1 MNTTIRK
8 ACDALSLLVC
18 ATFFMVLVLLS
29 PLTAQA
35 QWTAPDANNNINNTN
50 SGNVGVGTNAPAAK
64 LTVSSNTQAA
74 PAGQPGTGFQ
84 LVGANAAQTRL
95 LIDSFGAVTSSFD
108 LRRANG
114 TASSPTGLL
123 NGDMIGQITWQGR
136 GATSYNS
143 ASRAKIAVNAAESYT
158 DTAQGAFMS
167 FFVAPRGG
175 ITSLEAMRIDAGGF
189 IGFGTTAP
197 QDPFHLFNT
206 TNSVGTMRL
215 QGGTNYAAFMGM
227 WDAGQMF
234 ILSNNRHP
242 GTGNNYNT
250 AVVGA
255 QLAVG
260 APTAPGDIAFYTTS
274 SGTVGTGTELM
285 RVKASGFV
293 GIGIASPGFKLDVQG
308 GSINSSGGLCIAGV
322 CKTSWTQVGGSQWA
336 DGASSSIN
344 YGAGNVGIG
353 TTTPTQ
359 KLEIN
364 GAALVGTVYGSSAAS
379 GTLTLQSTSSATKG
393 AINIGVDQTTTT
405 NVGQSGTA
413 GNKLVVATDRMIVNN
428 AGVRVN
434 GATDHGDLSVTK
446 LNIVNPDALQ
456 FRTSNP
462 SITSNGSLAF
472 NIQNVGGDNL
482 RFNVQNNAVSNAF
495 VIDTSS
501 ASPARLFDVRDLG
514 ASKFTITG
522 AGNVGIG
529 TTAPANK
536 LHVAGSITV
545 DGNINAKYQDLAEW
559 VDSSQELA
567 AGTVVVLDSA
577 KSNQVIAS
585 TQSYDSRVAGVIS
598 LKPGVTLGEAGEG
611 RVLVATTGRVKVK
624 VDASNGPINI
634 GDLLVTGEKEGV
646 AMKSVP
652 VEIGGIRIH
661 RPGTLIG
668 KALEPL
674 AQGTGEILVL
684 LSLQ

>member
-1 MNTTIRK
+1 
-8 ACDALSLLVC
+8 
-18 ATFFMVLVLLS
+18 
-29 PLTAQA
+29 
-35 QWTAPDANNNINNTN
+35 
-50 SGNVGVGTNAPAAK
+50 
-64 LTVSSNTQAA
+64 
-74 PAGQPGTGFQ
+74 
-84 LVGANAAQTRL
+84 
-95 LIDSFGAVTSSFD
+95 
-108 LRRANG
+108 
-114 TASSPTGLL
+114 
-123 NGDMIGQITWQGR
+123 
-136 GATSYNS
+136 
-143 ASRAKIAVNAAESYT
+143 
-158 DTAQGAFMS
+158 
-167 FFVAPRGG
+167 
-175 ITSLEAMRIDAGGF
+175 
-189 IGFGTTAP
+189 
-197 QDPFHLFNT
+197 
-206 TNSVGTMRL
+206 
-215 QGGTNYAAFMGM
+215 
-227 WDAGQMF
+227 MF